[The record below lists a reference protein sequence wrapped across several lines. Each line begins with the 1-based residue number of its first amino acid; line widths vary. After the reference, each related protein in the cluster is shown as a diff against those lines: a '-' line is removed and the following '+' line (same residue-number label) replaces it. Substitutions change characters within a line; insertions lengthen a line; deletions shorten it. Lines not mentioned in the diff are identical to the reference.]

1 MVRFDR
7 ILEIMEEEQLV
18 DHAGEVGAYLQDRLH
33 DLAEAVPA
41 MTNVRGRGLMTAFT
55 LPTPEYRDRVTQQ
68 TYEEGAI
75 ILGCGER
82 SIRFRTPLTITED
95 EVDEGIDCLHR
106 ALQTVASEHGAHVGD
121 GAA

>member
-1 MVRFDR
+1 VK
-7 ILEIMEEEQLV
+7 
-18 DHAGEVGAYLQDRLH
+18 
-33 DLAEAVPA
+33 
-41 MTNVRGRGLMTAFT
+41 
-55 LPTPEYRDRVTQQ
+55 QQ

-95 EVDEGIDCLHR
+95 EVDKGIACIRR
-106 ALQTVASEHGAHVGD
+106 ALEAVAGEHGMHVGD

>member
-1 MVRFDR
+1 
-7 ILEIMEEEQLV
+7 
-18 DHAGEVGAYLQDRLH
+18 
-33 DLAEAVPA
+33 
-41 MTNVRGRGLMTAFT
+41 MTAFT

-75 ILGCGER
+75 ILGCGDR

-95 EVDEGIDCLHR
+95 EVDEGIACLRR
-106 ALQTVASEHGAHVGD
+106 ALEAVASEHGAHVGD

>member
-1 MVRFDR
+1 
-7 ILEIMEEEQLV
+7 
-18 DHAGEVGAYLQDRLH
+18 
-33 DLAEAVPA
+33 
-41 MTNVRGRGLMTAFT
+41 MTAFT
-55 LPTPEYRDRVTQQ
+55 LPSTAYRDHVKQQ

-95 EVDEGIDCLHR
+95 EVDEGIACLRR
-106 ALQTVASEHGAHVGD
+106 ALETAAAEHGAHVGD